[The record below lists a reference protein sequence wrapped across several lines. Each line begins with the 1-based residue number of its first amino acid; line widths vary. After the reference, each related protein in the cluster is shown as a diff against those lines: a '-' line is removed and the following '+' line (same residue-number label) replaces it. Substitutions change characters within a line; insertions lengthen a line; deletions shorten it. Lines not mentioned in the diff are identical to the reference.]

1 MDVITLFHYNSRG
14 ALIDPPAFFH
24 PSIIVGCGSMMTPSF
39 ISRHNITHVINCAFP
54 EHSPSWFRNRYPDKY
69 FCLEAIDSQETSILQ
84 WYPKFKE
91 VLDQF
96 LLDPFS
102 KRVFVHCQMGVN
114 RSGFLALAYVCQTF
128 SYPLRDVIINTLRQR
143 PCLYHNP
150 RFLKDVSDLI
160 NNG

>member
-14 ALIDPPAFFH
+14 ALIDPPASFH
-24 PSIIVGCGSMMTPSF
+24 PSIMVGCGAMLTPAF
-39 ISRHNITHVINCAFP
+39 TSRYNITHVINCAFP
-54 EHSPSWFRNRYPDKY
+54 EHSPSWFRSRHPDKY
-69 FCLEAIDSQETSILQ
+69 FCLEAVDSPTTNILN

-96 LLDPFS
+96 LSDPFS

-114 RSGFLALAYVCQTF
+114 RSGFLSLAYVCQTF
-128 SYPLRDVIINTLRQR
+128 KYPLKDVIVKTIRQR
-143 PCLYHNP
+143 PCLYQNP
-150 RFLKDVSDLI
+150 RFLKDVSDLV